1 MLNFTREQK
10 GKAFDKLPKE
20 IKQGI
25 TSDAF
30 TSAFQKIGNDFKLPI
45 DKIGQLGDLVIL
57 TMLNLV
63 KTTDFTDNLKKE
75 IGIDEYTAVEITKKV
90 NEDIFLKARQ
100 LLKES
105 VTDIQE
111 EDSSDSFP
119 QKTENTIRPP
129 EEHPSKEEIL
139 HEIENP
145 TQNEAPKKPS
155 TELMVGR
162 LTGIVQIPGGKS
174 QIPVKKPVPPT
185 PPSQPLQKTVSQN
198 PNDQRP
204 RSSDPYRE
212 PIN

>member
-1 MLNFTREQK
+1 MDSEKKILQEK
-10 GKAFDKLPKE
+10 FDLLPEELKNA
-20 IKQGI
+20 I
-25 TSDAF
+25 TS
-30 TSAFQKIGNDFKLPI
+30 
-45 DKIGQLGDLVIL
+45 
-57 TMLNLV
+57 
-63 KTTDFTDNLKKE
+63 
-75 IGIDEYTAVEITKKV
+75 VEVGGRITKKKKKYSLRIDQSGILDEEIIRV
-90 NEDIFLKARQ
+90 MVGITHPDLFLNKLKGRLGINTKTVEDIVRDLNTEVFLPVRKSLMELHEKADER
-100 LLKES
+100 E
-105 VTDIQE
+105 T
-111 EDSSDSFP
+111 
-119 QKTENTIRPP
+119 P

-185 PPSQPLQKTVSQN
+185 PPSQPLQKTVSQS